1 MNKPVNAGE
10 VRISLDGKDL
20 VLRSS
25 LRAARAVSADQ
36 DGFVGALQRLARF
49 DFDAFVSIIAVGIG
63 KDASDIEDAVY
74 EAGLETLV
82 DPVSKYVG
90 YLMRGGREAK
100 KAGEGDEAP
109 KGKP

>member
-10 VRISLDGKDL
+10 VRITLAGKDL

-25 LRAARAVSADQ
+25 LRAARAVSAGQ
-36 DGFVGALQRLARF
+36 DGFVGALQRVARY
-49 DFDAFVSIIAVGIG
+49 DFDAFASIIAVGIG
-63 KDASDIEDAVY
+63 KEASEVEDAVY
-74 EAGLETLV
+74 ETGLPSLI

-90 YLMRGGREAK
+90 YLMRGGREAAA
-100 KAGEGDEAP
+100 AGDGDAP